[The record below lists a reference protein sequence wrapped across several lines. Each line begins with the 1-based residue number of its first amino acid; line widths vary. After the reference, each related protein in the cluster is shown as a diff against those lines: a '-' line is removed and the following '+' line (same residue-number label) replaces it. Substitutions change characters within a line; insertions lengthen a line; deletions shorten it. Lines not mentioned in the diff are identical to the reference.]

1 MDPGRIPAGM
11 NHEPP
16 TWTLSGL
23 VNDLPVEEQALLRS
37 TLQLLH
43 EHELPVVVE
52 ALTGRIF
59 GPITD
64 DGTAGDAREARLV
77 NAQGALQPFVELLLL
92 ELASIAVCP
101 GWSAKM
107 RTDKALE
114 VLWLCGF

>member
-1 MDPGRIPAGM
+1 M
-11 NHEPP
+11 NDKQPS
-16 TWTLSGL
+16 WALSAI
-23 VNDLPVEEQALLRS
+23 VDDLPVKEQTLLRA

-43 EHELPVVVE
+43 EHELHVVVD

-64 DGTAGDAREARLV
+64 DGAAGDAREARLV
-77 NAQGALQPFVELLLL
+77 NAQGTLQPFVELVLL
-92 ELASIAVCP
+92 ELASIAVRP